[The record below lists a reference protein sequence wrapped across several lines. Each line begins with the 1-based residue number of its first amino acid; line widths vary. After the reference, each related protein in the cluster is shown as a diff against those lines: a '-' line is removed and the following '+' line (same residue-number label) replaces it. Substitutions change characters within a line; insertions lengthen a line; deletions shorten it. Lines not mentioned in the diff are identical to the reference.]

1 MYKRQVLNGNT
12 VFYASYDSIKDTLDY
27 DFGQEKAFSYE
38 GLAPAQAI
46 THIAKF
52 TAGIWQIHPF
62 CEGNT
67 RTTAVFILKYLRTF
81 GFSVSNDVFA
91 ENSWYF
97 RNALVR
103 ANYNDFKSNISAT
116 VKYLELFFEN
126 LLLGYHNELKNR
138 YLHVDYKPD
147 KSTEEF
153 QSVNSNISKW
163 QNDTLNDTLNCSFE
177 EMAILAII
185 KKDPYATQKQ
195 MAQETGKSEST
206 VKRRTAE
213 LQSKGII
220 RRENGKRNG
229 KWEIVTPL
237 QK

>member
-1 MYKRQVLNGNT
+1 MN
-12 VFYASYDSIKDTLDY
+12 
-27 DFGQEKAFSYE
+27 
-38 GLAPAQAI
+38 
-46 THIAKF
+46 
-52 TAGIWQIHPF
+52 
-62 CEGNT
+62 
-67 RTTAVFILKYLRTF
+67 
-81 GFSVSNDVFA
+81 
-91 ENSWYF
+91 
-97 RNALVR
+97 
-103 ANYNDFKSNISAT
+103 
-116 VKYLELFFEN
+116 YLELFFEN

-153 QSVNSNISKW
+153 QSVNSNISKC

-177 EMAILAII
+177 EMAILSII

>member
-1 MYKRQVLNGNT
+1 MGSERQYR
-12 VFYASYDSIKDTLDY
+12 FYASYDSIKDTLDY

-153 QSVNSNISKW
+153 QSVNSNISKC

-185 KKDPYATQKQ
+185 KKTPMPLRSRWHRKQ
-195 MAQETGKSEST
+195 ESRKVPLNAELPSCKARVLSAVKTANETANGKS
-206 VKRRTAE
+206 
-213 LQSKGII
+213 
-220 RRENGKRNG
+220 
-229 KWEIVTPL
+229 
-237 QK
+237 